1 MADERIIKEII
12 DISSY
17 NNTTVFETILK
28 ISEEKEIDVEDIYKM
43 LDDKL
48 KLKIRQECIS
58 ERKVL
63 IDEKPKTSIRSLFV

>member
-12 DISSY
+12 DTSSY
-17 NNTTVFETILK
+17 NNSSVFDTILK

-48 KLKIRQECIS
+48 KHKIRQECIS